1 MGLSFNFGGRRG
13 GYGAHEYY
21 DAMTTSDEP
30 WKWASLGTGI
40 GGVIGGAAL
49 AFLVNPIAGFALIG
63 AGLVSSVVCGIVA
76 TYKHKKELN
85 HYIME
90 DRKRMADHC
99 DAKDRNLESGTELN
113 TAEKDKVKAET
124 KVIEDSTKN
133 VNNSDAS
140 LSKDT
145 INRSKSTDISK

>member
-1 MGLSFNFGGRRG
+1 
-13 GYGAHEYY
+13 
-21 DAMTTSDEP
+21 MTKTDEP
-30 WKWASLGTGI
+30 WKYASLGLGI
-40 GGVIGGAAL
+40 GGPIVGLAL
-49 AFLVNPIAGFALIG
+49 CVVNPIIG
-63 AGLVSSVVCGIVA
+63 IAVFGGGILGGMVCGIVA
-76 TYKHKKELN
+76 QVKHNSELR

-90 DRKRMADHC
+90 DRKRLAEHC

-145 INRSKSTDISK
+145 INSSKSTDISK

>member
-1 MGLSFNFGGRRG
+1 MGITFALGGRRP

-21 DAMTTSDEP
+21 DAMTKTDEP
-30 WKWASLGTGI
+30 WKYASLGLGI
-40 GGVIGGAAL
+40 GGPIVGLAL
-49 AFLVNPIAGFALIG
+49 CVVNPIIG
-63 AGLVSSVVCGIVA
+63 IAVFGGGILGGMVCGIVA
-76 TYKHKKELN
+76 QVKHNSELR

-90 DRKRMADHC
+90 DRKRLAEHC